1 MLRRSPDVL
10 LGGRPYFQA
19 SAGAKAAWR
28 CQRSGNRWSCLE
40 LSFYL
45 CPKLLVPSGDMT
57 HQCELENPQNQWRFM
72 VSFAGKIICF
82 HGPWRHHGE
91 LLVLTRLGTSKS
103 MGVQYSNGLTW
114 MILMIIFGVPPEELR
129 IEYVNRIRVTRQST
143 PLNFIPGQKELENH
157 QTNDKINKLLLKL
170 VLLPVFFKRAL
181 DC

>member
-1 MLRRSPDVL
+1 
-10 LGGRPYFQA
+10 
-19 SAGAKAAWR
+19 
-28 CQRSGNRWSCLE
+28 
-40 LSFYL
+40 
-45 CPKLLVPSGDMT
+45 
-57 HQCELENPQNQWRFM
+57 
-72 VSFAGKIICF
+72 
-82 HGPWRHHGE
+82 
-91 LLVLTRLGTSKS
+91 

-170 VLLPVFFKRAL
+170 VLVPVFFKRAL

>member
-1 MLRRSPDVL
+1 MSCLAVGPTSKHQLGQRLPEDVK
-10 LGGRPYFQA
+10 GQGI
-19 SAGAKAAWR
+19 AGAV
-28 CQRSGNRWSCLE
+28 WSY
-40 LSFYL
+40 LSICVLNCWYHL
-45 CPKLLVPSGDMT
+45 GTWLTNANWKIPKI
-57 HQCELENPQNQWRFM
+57 N
-72 VSFAGKIICF
+72 
-82 HGPWRHHGE
+82 GE
-91 LLVLTRLGTSKS
+91 LLVITRLGTSKS